1 MTPSNNDTTC
11 PRVEPARTRR
21 REQLIATLEA
31 LIYNDDVDLDLFQP
45 GVPWPQARN
54 ITQQPHTPFRAIPEE
69 RSHIQADY
77 KDDRA
82 FDSAMGNAGEYSNIY
97 SEPSYFLQTQQNGG
111 TDKASSWFPQAPKI
125 GFESSATTIPSYI
138 APPPPTPPLI
148 HHQEDRSGSHCLTSA
163 GFGEINPQEHDVYI
177 EYDFSKPL
185 ATPPTRASP
194 EDAYPSISKSSSAPL
209 LDFMSWDMFMDY
221 VHVPSPE
228 TNNMTNHDSANSA
241 DDFCIDRKISGSA
254 RANENEPP
262 TKSPS
267 ENGSRVAKA
276 TRRRNHRQVSKSS
289 SPPPRPCGGPSQATE
304 KGCQPKSHRA
314 HSAIE
319 KRYRAGINEKFE
331 ALRSCIE
338 SRKMPKQEPLGHTL
352 SEASKE
358 NESGGA
364 TTAVLDRKKGA
375 GGSSDAGG
383 RMNKAEVLSEATE
396 YILQLED
403 ENSLMLDQLKIL
415 VQRLRATRM
424 ALQPMTPISNT

>member
-1 MTPSNNDTTC
+1 MTPSNNDTNC
-11 PRVEPARTRR
+11 PGVDPARTRR

-54 ITQQPHTPFRAIPEE
+54 ITQQPHTPFRVIPEE
-69 RSHIQADY
+69 RSNIQADY
-77 KDDRA
+77 KDAPA
-82 FDSAMGNAGEYSNIY
+82 FDSAMGDAGEYSHIY
-97 SEPSYFLQTQQNGG
+97 SEPSYFLQTHQNGG
-111 TDKASSWFPQAPKI
+111 TDKANSWFPQVPKI
-125 GFESSATTIPSYI
+125 GFEGSATTISSYI

-148 HHQEDRSGSHCLTSA
+148 HHQEDRSGSHCLTSS
-163 GFGEINPQEHDVYI
+163 GFGEINPQEHDGYI
-177 EYDFSKPL
+177 DYDFSKPL
-185 ATPPTRASP
+185 ATPPPRPSP
-194 EDAYPSISKSSSAPL
+194 EDAYPSISKASSLPL

-221 VHVPSPE
+221 GHVPNPG
-228 TNNMTNHDSANSA
+228 TKGMINNDSTNSA
-241 DDFCIDRKISGSA
+241 GDFCRDRKVSGSA
-254 RANENEPP
+254 RAKENEPP
-262 TKSPS
+262 AQSPS
-267 ENGSRVAKA
+267 ENGSRVAKTA
-276 TRRRNHRQVSKSS
+276 RRRNHRQGSKSS

-304 KGCQPKSHRA
+304 KGGQPKGHRA

-338 SRKMPKQEPLGHTL
+338 SRKMPKQEPLGQTL

-364 TTAVLDRKKGA
+364 TTAVVDRKKGA
-375 GGSSDAGG
+375 GGSSDASS